1 MRCTR
6 THTRRGNYPLRQALT
21 IAFRFPRLAA
31 VQSDLTG
38 QVEAVNRKRKAD
50 QVAVG
55 PHLTRL
61 ESEWVG
67 AVKKNLEIEGH
78 CMRMENE
85 CAALQ
90 KRVAARGGHG

>member
-1 MRCTR
+1 MRCAR
-6 THTRRGNYPLRQALT
+6 THTQKQRSPETRAHH
-21 IAFRFPRLAA
+21 ASRFPRLAS
-31 VQSDLTG
+31 VQSDLAS
-38 QVEAVNRKRKAD
+38 QVEAVNRKRKVD
-50 QVAVG
+50 QMDVG

-90 KRVAARGGHG
+90 KRLAARGGHG